1 MIFSRWFDGLDTG
14 SKDKEYG
21 KFMFLFNRKLSCLG
35 ISDAHL
41 YSSYSLNKIILD
53 DSPVFF
59 GLVEAGNSQ
68 PGSGLLP
75 RQPIVYVMID
85 VGQDLLRQH
94 LTNIL
99 KGRRGPLVG

>member
-1 MIFSRWFDGLDTG
+1 
-14 SKDKEYG
+14 
-21 KFMFLFNRKLSCLG
+21 MFLFNRKLSCLG

-75 RQPIVYVMID
+75 RQPLALLFDD
-85 VGQDLLRQH
+85 VLTSFATILTDLSTSSTVVLED
-94 LTNIL
+94 LEL
-99 KGRRGPLVG
+99 GG